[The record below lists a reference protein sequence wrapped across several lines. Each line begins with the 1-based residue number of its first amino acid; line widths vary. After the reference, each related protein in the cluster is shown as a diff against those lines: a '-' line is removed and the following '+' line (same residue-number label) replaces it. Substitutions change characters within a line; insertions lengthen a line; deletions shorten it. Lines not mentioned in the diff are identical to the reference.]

1 MSKLGTRP
9 FLLHHRSSPSN
20 FLSLLQ
26 RRNSHGRIP
35 TTGVSSTFLIGID
48 SGLNPTHRPFEPLE
62 IPFGLE
68 FGFRP
73 ESISFEPDGETEES
87 RWGRKDR
94 ETTAMDAT
102 KATMT
107 SLRWDVKG
115 MSREEMHVFCQ
126 RKLRWKPNRTD
137 ALWKAMYG
145 PPYVRH
151 LDEASSYV
159 AKHALEEM
167 SETGADLRGGLSKA
181 RVERAAADG
190 TRKLLFDVGAD
201 SNDVPEHERSVV
213 EAVLIPTP
221 KRTTLCVSS
230 QVGCAMKCQFCRT
243 GQMGLQQNLDAAQIV
258 EQLVAA
264 RRACF
269 HDHNRMFE
277 QAETSSTSQGKE
289 QEMPHHAHVS
299 NVVFMGMGEPLQ
311 NVDAVV
317 KAVDIMTTSPGLQ
330 ISPNKVTVST
340 CGLVPQMETFLK
352 SCSRAQLALSLH
364 ATTDDVRSLIMPINQ
379 VHPLHDLVG
388 LLEAAFPKHP
398 PGSSENN
405 LGAPSGSLPSESYG
419 SRQDRRHVCIEY
431 VMLRGVNDT
440 KEDAFRLV
448 QLLRNIRCKIN
459 LIEFNA
465 YPTAIFEASHPEVTE
480 EFMHTLKDAGLVAT
494 LRRSRGD
501 DAMAACGQ
509 LGQVKTPVAA

>member
-1 MSKLGTRP
+1 M
-9 FLLHHRSSPSN
+9 
-20 FLSLLQ
+20 
-26 RRNSHGRIP
+26 
-35 TTGVSSTFLIGID
+35 
-48 SGLNPTHRPFEPLE
+48 
-62 IPFGLE
+62 
-68 FGFRP
+68 
-73 ESISFEPDGETEES
+73 
-87 RWGRKDR
+87 
-94 ETTAMDAT
+94 AMDAA

-115 MSREEMHVFCQ
+115 ISREEMRVFCQ
-126 RKLRWKPNRTD
+126 RNLRWKPNRTD

-151 LDEASSYV
+151 VDEASPHV
-159 AKHALEEM
+159 AKHALELL
-167 SETGADLRGGLSKA
+167 SETGADLRGGLSEA
-181 RVERAAADG
+181 RVESAAEDG

-201 SNDVPEHERSVV
+201 SNDAPEHERSVV

-243 GQMGLQQNLDAAQIV
+243 GQMGLQQNLDTAQIV

-269 HDHNRMFE
+269 HHNRVFE
-277 QAETSSTSQGKE
+277 PAETSSTSQDKRHK
-289 QEMPHHAHVS
+289 MPHHAHVS

-379 VHPLHDLVG
+379 VHPLHDLIG

-398 PGSSENN
+398 AGSSENN
-405 LGAPSGSLPSESYG
+405 LAAPNGSLPLESYG

-440 KEDAFRLV
+440 KEDALRLV
-448 QLLRNIRCKIN
+448 QLLRDIRCKVN

-465 YPTAIFEASHPEVTE
+465 YPTAIFQASHPEVTE